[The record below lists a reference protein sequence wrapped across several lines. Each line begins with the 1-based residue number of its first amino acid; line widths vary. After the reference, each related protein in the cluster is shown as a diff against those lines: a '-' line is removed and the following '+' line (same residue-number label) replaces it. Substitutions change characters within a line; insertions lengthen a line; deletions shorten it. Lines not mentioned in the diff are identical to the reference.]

1 MSTNRSLKMIGG
13 VRIGPY
19 QKIYYRTDPGDPFTG
34 VVLYGSGPGIFYV
47 TENNEA
53 FDLRKLLNDIM
64 ATWPITAQFFFYS
77 TTTWAQQVLYAQPLI
92 GCTEFKRNDAGYLEI
107 SSRSDGATAKPDNC
121 DNVWAILFPDLAASG
136 VYNLVLNNGGPKE
149 YYNTTRPHGF
159 SIYPR
164 RYFAKFLNDQ
174 KLRQAQEMSWGGR
187 SSGIH
192 ISKLKEHRLELRLVG
207 SMPRELVQNEYH
219 QIQDFMTLAACGMPV
234 LVYPDRTVF
243 LPYARLTN
251 PYGWFRGVLKRETG
265 DFEPTRADGD
275 MYDNWNIEMTF
286 HDIGEP

>member
-1 MSTNRSLKMIGG
+1 MSERQLRMIGG

-34 VVLYGSGPGIFYV
+34 VVLYGAGPGIFYP
-47 TENNEA
+47 TENDEA
-53 FDLRKLLNDIM
+53 FDLALLLDDIM
-64 ATWPITAQFFFYS
+64 IAWSVPGG
-77 TTTWAQQVLYAQPLI
+77 VLIDTNTGHTMISRLAS
-92 GCTEFKRNDAGYLEI
+92 GYLEI

-121 DNVWAILFPDLAASG
+121 DNVWAIILPDLAAAG
-136 VYNLVLNNGGPKE
+136 VYNLVLNAGGASE
-149 YYNTTRPHGF
+149 TYETTRPHGF
-159 SIYPR
+159 SVYPR
-164 RYFAKFLNDQ
+164 RYLAKFLNDQ
-174 KLRQAQEMSWGGR
+174 KMRQAQELSWGGR

-192 ISKLKEHRLELRLVG
+192 ISKLQEHRLELRLVG
-207 SMPRELVQNEYH
+207 SMPRELVQGEYH
-219 QIQDFMTLAACGMPV
+219 CIQDFMTLAACGMPV

>member
-1 MSTNRSLKMIGG
+1 MSERQLRMIGG

-19 QKIYYRTDPGDPFTG
+19 QKLWYRSDVLDPWVPITLNPTG
-34 VVLYGSGPGIFYV
+34 PSVFYP
-47 TENNEA
+47 TTNEEA
-53 FDLRKLLNDIM
+53 FDLKFLLQELFINEMLDVS
-64 ATWPITAQFFFYS
+64 ITMLS
-77 TTTWAQQVLYAQPLI
+77 NTTGQTTFDRGTQTYFEL
-92 GCTEFKRNDAGYLEI
+92 T
-107 SSRSDGATAKPDNC
+107 SRADGATDKADNS
-121 DNVWAILFPDLAASG
+121 DNVWAILFPQLAAAG
-136 VYNLVLNNGGPKE
+136 VYNIVLTGGDQS
-149 YYNTTRPHGF
+149 YTTDGPHGF
-159 SIYPR
+159 GVYPR
-164 RYFAKFLNDQ
+164 RYLAKFLNDQ
-174 KLRQAQEMSWGGR
+174 KMRQAQELSWGGR

-243 LPYARLTN
+243 SPYARLTN

-275 MYDNWNIEMTF
+275 MYDNWNIELTF

>member
-1 MSTNRSLKMIGG
+1 MSERQLRMIGG

-34 VVLYGSGPGIFYV
+34 VVLYGAGPGVFYP
-47 TENNEA
+47 TTNDEA
-53 FDLRKLLNDIM
+53 FDLELLLEDLFIAETLDISP
-64 ATWPITAQFFFYS
+64 AFHVSSSGKF
-77 TTTWAQQVLYAQPLI
+77 VLNSGSETYFEL
-92 GCTEFKRNDAGYLEI
+92 
-107 SSRSDGATAKPDNC
+107 SSRADGATDTQDNC
-121 DNVWAILFPDLAASG
+121 DNVWAILFPNLAAAG
-136 VYNLVLNNGGPKE
+136 VYTKAIVGAGVD
-149 YYNTTRPHGF
+149 YSDDRPHGF

-174 KLRQAQEMSWGGR
+174 KYRQAQEMGWSR
-187 SSGIH
+187 SSNLFV
-192 ISKLKEHRLELRLVG
+192 SKLKEHRLELRLVG

-234 LVYPDRTVF
+234 LVYPDRTIYI
-243 LPYARLTN
+243 PYARLTN

>member
-1 MSTNRSLKMIGG
+1 MSTNQSIKMIGG

-19 QKIYYRTDPGDPFTG
+19 QKIYYRNDPGDPFTG
-34 VVLYGSGPGIFYV
+34 SVLYGSGPGIFYI
-47 TENNEA
+47 TENAEA

-64 ATWPITAQFFFYS
+64 ATWPITSQFRVAS
-77 TTTWAQQVLYAQPLI
+77 DSTWAQEVTYGIPLI

-107 SSRSDGATAKPDNC
+107 SSRADGATNTQDNS

-136 VYNLVLNNGGPKE
+136 VYNLVLNDGQPKE
-149 YYNTTRPHGF
+149 YYYTTRPHGF
-159 SIYPR
+159 SVYPR

-174 KLRQAQEMSWGGR
+174 KYRQAQEMGWSR
-187 SSGIH
+187 SSNLFV
-192 ISKLKEHRLELRLVG
+192 SKLKEHRLELRLVG
-207 SMPRELVQNEYH
+207 AMPRELVQNEYH

-234 LVYPDRTVF
+234 LVYPDRTV
-243 LPYARLTN
+243 LTPWARLTN